1 MGFSE
6 SIAAY
11 PDVEALFEKALAS
24 EKGLVLTFKDANEAT
39 VNAGRFNAYR
49 VRLRRENKKT
59 YPADHMLH
67 NATPYDCLMIR
78 KKDNVVRVEK
88 LILERFNLEEIK

>member
-1 MGFSE
+1 MGFPE

-24 EKGLVLTFKDANEAT
+24 EKGLLLTFKDTAEAT
-39 VNAGRFNAYR
+39 INAGRFNAYR
-49 VRLRRENKKT
+49 VRLRRENRRV
-59 YPADHMLH
+59 YPADHPMH
-67 NATPYDCLMIR
+67 NSTPYDCLMVR
-78 KKDNVVRVEK
+78 KKGNEVRVEK